1 MASTKHKIQS
11 IKEDYK
17 YRVRIF
23 SLITYHNML
32 HCLSTVS
39 ILGFSFSSFYL
50 FNKIADNRLAFSA
63 YDAFGMELNPL
74 QFQTKLI
81 VAGY

>member
-23 SLITYHNML
+23 SLITHHNML
-32 HCLSTVS
+32 HCLSTVVCDIEPS

-63 YDAFGMELNPL
+63 YNAFWMELNPL
-74 QFQTKLI
+74 
-81 VAGY
+81 